1 MSHKS
6 SRVAGVAGRL
16 ALASALAICAAV
28 ATIGTAAANIISTTG
43 DLTIISSPSVTVTA
57 DFLVNNGLPSKII
70 FAEQQHVALA
80 APLAVDTGN
89 PIPTGTIVNSYFF
102 ALNLFA
108 CCQNFLADTSVT
120 FDGAVLGVIYLENS
134 SGIMSP
140 NFAASDFLLGASNTT
155 YRESFCLFCGFETF
169 LGTQQ
174 GADFDDIMSLAGN
187 KVSFHN
193 LYSTPGDFARI
204 ITAAA
209 PLHAPGP
216 IVGAGLPGLILASGG
231 LLGWWRRRRQK
242 TA

>member
-16 ALASALAICAAV
+16 TFASALAICAAV

-70 FAEQQHVALA
+70 FAEQQHVTLA

-89 PIPTGTIVNSYFF
+89 PIPAGTIVNSYFF
-102 ALNLFA
+102 ALNLFS

-120 FDGAVLGVIYLENS
+120 FDGAVLGVTYLENS
-134 SGIMSP
+134 RGIMSP
-140 NFAASDFLLGASNTT
+140 NFAASDFLGASNTT
-155 YRESFCLFCGFETF
+155 YQELFCLFCGFETF

-187 KVSFHN
+187 TVSFHN

-204 ITAAA
+204 ITAPA
-209 PLHAPGP
+209 HVPGP
-216 IVGAGLPGLILASGG
+216 IVGAGLPGLMLASGG
-231 LLGWWRRRRQK
+231 FLGWWRRRK
-242 TA
+242 SSTAVA